1 MGTRINVLLDH
12 KLADWRNRE
21 SVLARLATALPAALA
36 VQEYWLSADPRVSHD
51 KLTEW
56 RADPVSP
63 GEPSLRRYTGPG
75 SLFLTLTAH
84 AACIHTGGR
93 WRGFLSIDPLR
104 RVHLAAF
111 RQLTASLGSHSMAV
125 YAASCEVN
133 DLFWGGGTQWEGVEL
148 MERLWGPPQRSVE
161 NIEPGIVATAK
172 RTVPLVWFLES
183 SQVIAEPG

>member
-63 GEPSLRRYTGPG
+63 GEPSLRRYDR
-75 SLFLTLTAH
+75 LA
-84 AACIHTGGR
+84 GR
-93 WRGFLSIDPLR
+93 DSNDARIVSRPPHR
-104 RVHLAAF
+104 RH
-111 RQLTASLGSHSMAV
+111 
-125 YAASCEVN
+125 
-133 DLFWGGGTQWEGVEL
+133 
-148 MERLWGPPQRSVE
+148 
-161 NIEPGIVATAK
+161 
-172 RTVPLVWFLES
+172 
-183 SQVIAEPG
+183 